1 MRIEQSSILAQRRVL
16 IEFVPTSDDCLALST
31 QAGLEIDRLESDDG
45 IDAAATIEDA
55 GLDLNPG
62 TDLIL
67 PAPEFIIGTTED
79 DRLVGTD
86 AGDGIRGLPGNDVL
100 IGGGGADMI
109 SGDRGNDRLRGGR
122 DLDFLF
128 GGAGRDTLL
137 GNSGRDYLDGEAGN
151 DRLRGGRG
159 ADQFLLRLN
168 AGRDVIQDFTDGE
181 DELVMFQTIPFED
194 LDIVQQGQNT
204 VIRYGDR
211 AAAVLTNVDASLITA
226 DDFGV
231 SILAVI

>member
-1 MRIEQSSILAQRRVL
+1 MLIEQSSILAQGQVL
-16 IEFVPTSDDCLALST
+16 IEFAPTSDDFLVPLT
-31 QAGLEIDRLESDDG
+31 QAGIEVNLSRSDDG
-45 IDAAATIEDA
+45 VNVAVTIEDA
-55 GLDLNPG
+55 GLDLG
-62 TDLIL
+62 TGSALTL

-86 AGDGIRGLPGNDVL
+86 DNDGIRGLTGDDVL
-100 IGGGGADMI
+100 IGGGGTDMM

-122 DLDFLF
+122 DLDLLF
-128 GGAGRDTLL
+128 GGAGRDTLI
-137 GNSGRDYLDGEAGN
+137 GNGGRDYLDGEAGN

-181 DELVMFQTIPFED
+181 DELVMFQNIAFEE

-204 VIRYGDR
+204 LIRFEDR
-211 AAAVLTNVDASLITA
+211 ALAVLANVDASLITA